1 MKALSINFEKDMSK
15 RHEHRSRSRL
25 SDVAARAG
33 VSAVTVSRAIRH
45 PEMVTPKLR
54 KRIEKAI
61 HDLAYVPNRAASMLA
76 SSRTQLIG
84 VVVSSL
90 TNGVFADFLRALH
103 DLLLPEGFQVMVL
116 DSRYVPE
123 EEETAIATLLGQHPE
138 AMIVSSVDQTPRAK
152 QLLKRS
158 GIPVVQTME
167 LAKSPIDIN
176 IGLSHE
182 EAGYAATR
190 YLIDLGHRKV
200 GIIGAPRDSRLHNR
214 IAGYERAMR
223 EAGLDMT
230 GLAGRS
236 TNPSSVVLGGELM
249 RGLVERRPDI
259 EAVFCCNDD
268 LALGALFECHRL
280 GISVPDRISL
290 VGFNDLEYAACA
302 YPSLTSVLT
311 PRYEMG
317 RKTAEIVLEIIRGS
331 GKRPQRKRIDIG
343 YKIMERESSRAREGK
358 PVVWGGRR
366 ARQSEKV

>member
-1 MKALSINFEKDMSK
+1 MSK

-25 SDVAARAG
+25 SDVAERAG

-76 SSRTQLIG
+76 SSRTHLIG

-103 DLLLPEGFQVMVL
+103 DLLLPEGLQVMVL

-138 AMIVSSVDQTPRAK
+138 AMIVSSIDQTPRAR

-182 EAGYAATR
+182 QAGYAATR
-190 YLIDLGHRKV
+190 FLIDLGHRRI
-200 GIIGAPRDSRLHNR
+200 GIIGAPRDPRLYNR

-236 TNPSSVVLGGELM
+236 FNPSTVALGGELM
-249 RGLVERRPDI
+249 RGLFERRPDI

-290 VGFNDLEYAACA
+290 IGFNDLEYAACA
-302 YPSLTSVLT
+302 YPALTSVLT

-331 GKRPQRKRIDIG
+331 GKRPQRRRIDIG
-343 YKIMERESSRAREGK
+343 FKIMERESTRPRAVK
-358 PVVWGGRR
+358 PPIRS
-366 ARQSEKV
+366 ASKTAESEKV

>member
-1 MKALSINFEKDMSK
+1 MSK

-25 SDVAARAG
+25 SDVAERAG

-54 KRIEKAI
+54 KRIDKAI
-61 HDLAYVPNRAASMLA
+61 HELAYVPNRAASMLA
-76 SSRTQLIG
+76 SSRTRLIG

-103 DLLLPEGFQVMVL
+103 DLFLPGGFHVMVL
-116 DSRYVPE
+116 DSRYVPG

-138 AMIVSSVDQTPRAK
+138 AMIVSSIDQTPRAR

-182 EAGYAATR
+182 AAGYAATR
-190 YLIDLGHRKV
+190 YLIELGHRRIGV
-200 GIIGAPRDSRLHNR
+200 IGAPRDSRLHNR

-236 TNPSSVVLGGELM
+236 SNPSSVVLGGELM
-249 RGLVERRPDI
+249 RGLVERCADL

-280 GISVPDRISL
+280 GISVPERISL
-290 VGFNDLEYAACA
+290 IGFNDLEYAACA

-331 GKRPQRKRIDIG
+331 GKRPPRRRIDIG
-343 YKIMERESSRAREGK
+343 FKIMERESTRRRDIRPPVRTARN
-358 PVVWGGRR
+358 
-366 ARQSEKV
+366 ARQSEQV

>member
-1 MKALSINFEKDMSK
+1 MAE
-15 RHEHRSRSRL
+15 
-25 SDVAARAG
+25 RAG

-54 KRIEKAI
+54 KRIDKAI
-61 HDLAYVPNRAASMLA
+61 QELAYVPNRAASMLA
-76 SSRTQLIG
+76 SSRTRLIG

-138 AMIVSSVDQTPRAK
+138 AMIISSVDQTPRAK
-152 QLLKRS
+152 KLLKRS

-167 LAKSPIDIN
+167 LAKTPIDIN

-182 EAGYAATR
+182 EAGHAATR
-190 YLIDLGHRKV
+190 FLIELGHRKV
-200 GIIGAPRDSRLHNR
+200 GIIGAPRDPRLHNR
-214 IAGYERAMR
+214 IAGYERAMK
-223 EAGLDMT
+223 EAGLDMS

-236 TNPSSVVLGGELM
+236 PNPSSVALGGELM

-268 LALGALFECHRL
+268 LALGALFECQRL
-280 GISVPDRISL
+280 GISVPERISL
-290 VGFNDLEYAACA
+290 IGFNDLEYAACA

-317 RKTAEIVLEIIRGS
+317 RRTAEIVLEIIRGS
-331 GKRPQRKRIDIG
+331 GKRPRRKRIDIG
-343 YKIMERESSRAREGK
+343 FKIMERQSTRARENK
-358 PVVWGGRR
+358 PVARLAGKT
-366 ARQSEKV
+366 RQSEKV